1 MVKPILVE
9 KLWRV
14 SLGGGGGGDEV
25 VSNRKGIWGNLS
37 MVSSENIHFLLMY
50 YGEQLSLE
58 CIKEL
63 NAVSRM
69 A

>member
-1 MVKPILVE
+1 MA
-9 KLWRV
+9 
-14 SLGGGGGGDEV
+14 GGGGDEV